1 MSKKLIGK
9 ARQKSRKKLSN
20 EALKKR
26 AFLDKEYLDSFRT
39 EQLGDAFTINAGKTI
54 PSEVEVIKLKAIR
67 QSDGLVRFEYQPYF
81 WKVDSIRENFVSNYE
96 SDYKELL
103 DEPKEEMISALVRGE
118 LEELK
123 GLLFLGCGVSEKGI
137 DLPIKLNGV
146 DMMEIVKSSD
156 VSFFRVEKTTR
167 LEKLAKDGVDM
178 ADSVK
183 LARTHK
189 EVA

>member
-1 MSKKLIGK
+1 
-9 ARQKSRKKLSN
+9 
-20 EALKKR
+20 
-26 AFLDKEYLDSFRT
+26 
-39 EQLGDAFTINAGKTI
+39 
-54 PSEVEVIKLKAIR
+54 
-67 QSDGLVRFEYQPYF
+67 
-81 WKVDSIRENFVSNYE
+81 
-96 SDYKELL
+96 
-103 DEPKEEMISALVRGE
+103 MISALVRGE
-118 LEELK
+118 LEYLK
-123 GLLFLGCGVSEKGI
+123 VLLFLGCGVSEKGI

-146 DMMEIVKSSD
+146 DMMEIVRSSD